1 MRARLDELVTSAL
14 RQGSAVPAFTCY
26 DFTTALAV
34 VAAAEEAGRGV
45 ILLVAPKTAA
55 GPAGPRLIA
64 ALRSLA
70 DDAALPVSVQL
81 DHASD
86 LAVIVRSV
94 DAGADAVLVDG
105 SGLPFEDNIALVRA
119 ARATLDAKGY
129 ADVVFEAELGGLAGD
144 EDRAFGPGSE
154 SAGHDGTGH
163 DAAGLTDSSQV
174 EAFVAR
180 TGAQLLAVAVG
191 NVHGKYKG
199 EPRLRW
205 DVLQD
210 IAVRTRIPLVL
221 HGASG
226 IPAEELVK
234 AASMNVGKVNFN
246 TELRT
251 GILATLEAETP
262 GHRADGENLLGLLG
276 RWTSSASS
284 FAGATLQ
291 TLSR

>member
-1 MRARLDELVTSAL
+1 MRTQLDTLVTGAL
-14 RQGSAVPAFTCY
+14 QHGSAVPAFTCY

-34 VAAAEEAGRGV
+34 VAAAEESGRGA

-55 GPAGPRLIA
+55 TPNGLRLIT
-64 ALRSLA
+64 ALRGLA
-70 DDAALPVSVQL
+70 DAAGVPIAVQL
-81 DHASD
+81 DHAAD
-86 LAVIVRSV
+86 PQVITDAVS
-94 DAGADAVLVDG
+94 AGADSVLVDG
-105 SGLPFEDNIALVRA
+105 SSLPYEDNIALVQGVRA
-119 ARATLDAKGY
+119 ALAAQGR
-129 ADVVFEAELGGLAGD
+129 ADVVIEAELGGLAGD
-144 EDRAFGPGSE
+144 EDRAFGTDA
-154 SAGHDGTGH
+154 AGNLVA
-163 DAAGLTDSSQV
+163 DAPAGLTDSAQV
-174 EAFVAR
+174 EDFVAR

-210 IAVRTRIPLVL
+210 IAVWTRIPLVL

-234 AASMNVGKVNFN
+234 AAAMNVGKVNFN

-251 GILATLEAETP
+251 GVLAVLEEQTP
-262 GHRADGENLLGLLG
+262 AHRADGENLQALLG
-276 RWTSSASS
+276 HWDASART
-284 FAGATLQ
+284 FAATALA

>member
-1 MRARLDELVTSAL
+1 MRTQLDTLVTGAL
-14 RQGSAVPAFTCY
+14 QHGSAVPAFTCY

-34 VAAAEEAGRGV
+34 VAAAEESGRGA

-55 GPAGPRLIA
+55 TPNGLRLIT
-64 ALRSLA
+64 ALRGLA
-70 DDAALPVSVQL
+70 DAAGVPIAVQL
-81 DHASD
+81 DHAADPQVISD
-86 LAVIVRSV
+86 AVT
-94 DAGADAVLVDG
+94 AGADSVLVDG
-105 SGLPFEDNIALVRA
+105 SSLPYEDNIALVQGVRA
-119 ARATLDAKGY
+119 ALAAQGR
-129 ADVVFEAELGGLAGD
+129 ADVVIEAELGGLAGD
-144 EDRAFGPGSE
+144 EDRAFG
-154 SAGHDGTGH
+154 TGV
-163 DAAGLTDSSQV
+163 AEEPAGLTDSAQV
-174 EAFVAR
+174 EDFVSR

-234 AASMNVGKVNFN
+234 AAAMNVGKVNFN

-251 GILATLEAETP
+251 GVLAVLEEQTTA
-262 GHRADGENLLGLLG
+262 HRADGENLQALLG
-276 RWTSSASS
+276 HWDASART
-284 FAGATLQ
+284 FAATALA